1 MENNVN
7 LDKINKTTW
16 EVFSWFFI
24 FIEVLKI
31 VLSLFSLIRARLL
44 LKGKLKNYLI
54 SQIILSLIQIS
65 ISSIIILKNPT

>member
-7 LDKINKTTW
+7 LDKVNKTTW

-44 LKGKLKNYLI
+44 LKGKLTNYLI